1 MSGAHMLKPRTV
13 LAILCSAY
21 RDDEVEKVSLQMD
34 CIKNVTE
41 ILKSTSSLTPQSF
54 QNNQQT
60 VTSLVHS
67 ANTVPGLQRECLAIK
82 ISVAT
87 NIQYSVY
94 G

>member
-1 MSGAHMLKPRTV
+1 MLKPRKV

-34 CIKNVTE
+34 CIKKVTE
-41 ILKSTSSLTPQSF
+41 ILKLAFSLTPQSF

-60 VTSLVHS
+60 VASLMHS
-67 ANTVPGLQRECLAIK
+67 ANTVPGFKKACLASK
-82 ISVAT
+82 ISVTT
-87 NIQYSVY
+87 NIY